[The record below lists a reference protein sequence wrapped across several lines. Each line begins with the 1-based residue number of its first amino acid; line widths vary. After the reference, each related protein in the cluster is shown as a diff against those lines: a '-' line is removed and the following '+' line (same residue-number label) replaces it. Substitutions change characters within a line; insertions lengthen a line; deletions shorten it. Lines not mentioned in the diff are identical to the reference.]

1 MMGGQLQINCST
13 FYQGVYIGVYAVII
27 IRYGLTDWGSLTLE
41 LMSWFS
47 GLITIT
53 IIGCAG
59 LRLRSIARS
68 SFLTLVWKKCFLL
81 QPSFVRLLGLVGTL
95 LVNQSYCSSVVSSS
109 LCKGYGLIHWLFIDW
124 YAQWSNY
131 IKDLRLQEFKAVKS

>member
-1 MMGGQLQINCST
+1 MGLHVKFNATLKYKKYHKVVGDRMMGGQLQINSST
-13 FYQGVYIGVYAVII
+13 FYQGVYICVYAVII

-81 QPSFVRLLGLVGTL
+81 QPSF
-95 LVNQSYCSSVVSSS
+95 
-109 LCKGYGLIHWLFIDW
+109 
-124 YAQWSNY
+124 
-131 IKDLRLQEFKAVKS
+131 LRLHKIDQSNEVTTSRILDIQEFKAVKS